1 MNGPAKPGRAY
12 LKEAALLFLWIG
24 ATAFG
29 GPAVYIAIMQREAVK
44 KRRWLDDQK
53 FLDMLGASNLIP
65 GPNATEMALYLG
77 LVRAGW
83 PGYVVSGLLFVIPG
97 MLFTL
102 VLAWVYVTY
111 ASLPQVGWVLYGIK
125 PVVIAIILRAL
136 WDLGRAGVKDVITGI
151 VGAAVI
157 ALYFLGYNEIALLF
171 AGAAVVL
178 LFHAVR
184 RLIKGGASALS
195 ILPLLGLAL
204 PALSAAIEYISRWR
218 LFLNFLKIGVVFYGG
233 AYVLLAL
240 FNSEL
245 VERLGWI
252 NHQQLIDAI
261 AAGQVTPGPIST
273 AATFIGYL
281 LGGWPSALLAT
292 LAFFI
297 PSFIL
302 VAVISRFIP
311 LLRKKW
317 WTGAFL
323 DGVNVAAV
331 GLMVAVTWTI
341 GRAGVVD
348 WFTIALA
355 VIAVVLVFR
364 FRVNSALLVLGG
376 AAAGV
381 VYKLL
386 AG

>member
-1 MNGPAKPGRAY
+1 MDRPVTLKRAY

-29 GPAVYIAIMQREAVK
+29 GPAAYLAIMQREAGR

-53 FLDMLGASNLIP
+53 FLDMLGISNLIP

-83 PGYVVSGLLFVIPG
+83 LGYIVSGLLFVLPG
-97 MLFTL
+97 MLATL
-102 VLAWVYVTY
+102 LLAWVYVTY

-136 WDLGRAGVKDVITGI
+136 WDLGREGVKDIITGV

-157 ALYFLGYNEIALLF
+157 AGYFLGFNEIALLF

-178 LFHAVR
+178 LFHSAR
-184 RLIKGGASALS
+184 RLAKGGFSMAAL
-195 ILPLLGLAL
+195 LPLLSVAL
-204 PALSAAIEYISRWR
+204 PVLSAGLVQVSRPR
-218 LFLNFLKIGVVFYGG
+218 LFLTFLKIGVVFYGG

-245 VERLGWI
+245 VMHLGWLS
-252 NHQQLIDAI
+252 HQQLIDAI
-261 AAGQVTPGPIST
+261 AMGQVTPGPIST

-292 LAFFI
+292 LAFFL

-323 DGVNVAAV
+323 DGVNVSAV
-331 GLMVAVTWTI
+331 GLMVAVTWTL
-341 GRAGVVD
+341 GRSGIID

-355 VIAVVLVFR
+355 LITMVLVFR
-364 FRVNSALLVLGG
+364 FKVNSALLVVGGGLLGII
-376 AAAGV
+376 
-381 VYKLL
+381 YKLFL
-386 AG
+386 S